1 MGKYD
6 RIEEIK
12 ISVLISM
19 HFLVMAVLSYSVTI
33 LKEQGIPMGQIG
45 VLTAIPSL
53 ASIMIQ
59 MVSGIVLDKRNI
71 KSLIRTI
78 RLFLWLGIA
87 GLALFILKGAC
98 YGWLIAAFIFFGF
111 GMYSTSPL
119 YSTLVI
125 RYGENGVPVRYSVAR
140 GMGSL
145 IYGIGCVILGYV
157 IQAGRYRMV
166 LCLGVLTLVLMLFDS
181 HCLRYKDLLT
191 VNHRNDQE
199 HYKFPFHYYLYL
211 IGSLGLFIGHFM
223 LNTYMIHVVEYL
235 GGNNRHVGYTQL
247 ILSISEVPMAFFFP
261 WLLKKQGIK
270 KLVIISAC
278 FMALKIFGNAI
289 APNLYIL
296 MIVQAIQF
304 AGNGLFWATSVCYV
318 NDMVSKEDQVKGQ
331 SLLFIACSGISGFI
345 ANYTGGKILEYTS
358 LAALKNTACICG
370 FVGMVCM
377 ILSVINR
384 KNRGDSKCRIFNSI

>member
-59 MVSGIVLDKRNI
+59 MVSGIVLDKRDI

-87 GLALFILKGAC
+87 GLALFILQGAS

-145 IYGIGCVILGYV
+145 IYGIGCVIL
-157 IQAGRYRMV
+157 YR
-166 LCLGVLTLVLMLFDS
+166 
-181 HCLRYKDLLT
+181 
-191 VNHRNDQE
+191 
-199 HYKFPFHYYLYL
+199 P
-211 IGSLGLFIGHFM
+211 
-223 LNTYMIHVVEYL
+223 
-235 GGNNRHVGYTQL
+235 
-247 ILSISEVPMAFFFP
+247 A
-261 WLLKKQGIK
+261 
-270 KLVIISAC
+270 
-278 FMALKIFGNAI
+278 
-289 APNLYIL
+289 
-296 MIVQAIQF
+296 
-304 AGNGLFWATSVCYV
+304 
-318 NDMVSKEDQVKGQ
+318 
-331 SLLFIACSGISGFI
+331 
-345 ANYTGGKILEYTS
+345 
-358 LAALKNTACICG
+358 
-370 FVGMVCM
+370 
-377 ILSVINR
+377 
-384 KNRGDSKCRIFNSI
+384 